1 MASVLTPPIATTGR
15 QYYICSFPRGPH
27 TDPANSSGEVS
38 FATVNLTEGSHVIT
52 LQVTDN
58 FARAVA
64 HAPAN
69 ADLHAVLGVL
79 YNLARDYPAAVA
91 AFEAAIKLR
100 PTDYSLWNKLGATQA
115 NSMECAKALPCY
127 VNALELKPQYVR
139 ALSNLGISYS
149 NMMSY
154 DAAGSCYLK
163 ALSLNPEAKHIWS
176 YLGMTLT
183 SMGRPD
189 LVEKVAGQNVEAFRA
204 DFDF

>member
-1 MASVLTPPIATTGR
+1 M
-15 QYYICSFPRGPH
+15 
-27 TDPANSSGEVS
+27 
-38 FATVNLTEGSHVIT
+38 
-52 LQVTDN
+52 
-58 FARAVA
+58 
-64 HAPAN
+64 
-69 ADLHAVLGVL
+69 
-79 YNLARDYPAAVA
+79 
-91 AFEAAIKLR
+91 
-100 PTDYSLWNKLGATQA
+100 
-115 NSMECAKALPCY
+115 
-127 VNALELKPQYVR
+127 R

>member
-1 MASVLTPPIATTGR
+1 
-15 QYYICSFPRGPH
+15 
-27 TDPANSSGEVS
+27 
-38 FATVNLTEGSHVIT
+38 
-52 LQVTDN
+52 
-58 FARAVA
+58 
-64 HAPAN
+64 
-69 ADLHAVLGVL
+69 VLGVL

-91 AFEAAIKLR
+91 AFEAAIRLR

>member
-1 MASVLTPPIATTGR
+1 MRDA
-15 QYYICSFPRGPH
+15 Q
-27 TDPANSSGEVS
+27 
-38 FATVNLTEGSHVIT
+38 
-52 LQVTDN
+52 
-58 FARAVA
+58 
-64 HAPAN
+64 
-69 ADLHAVLGVL
+69 VLGVL
-79 YNLARDYPAAVA
+79 HNLSREYPKAIA
-91 AFEAAIKLR
+91 AFERALELR
-100 PTDYSLWNKLGATQA
+100 PSDYSLWNKLGATQA
-115 NSMECAKALPCY
+115 NAMNCEQAVPCY
-127 VNALELKPQYVR
+127 VRALELKPQYVR